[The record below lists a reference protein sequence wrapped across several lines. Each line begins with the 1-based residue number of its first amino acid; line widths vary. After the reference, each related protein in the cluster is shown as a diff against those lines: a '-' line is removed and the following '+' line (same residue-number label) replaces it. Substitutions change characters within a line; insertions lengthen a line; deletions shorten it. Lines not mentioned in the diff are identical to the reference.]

1 MFAQFSQ
8 VSHPHV
14 ATREGSRVTGRQP
27 PGEAGRETELAGGP
41 RQRSCGLDRE
51 AQARVQHRFPHH
63 SSEWRGQLLLLIT
76 EARGSQSD
84 ASHT

>member
-1 MFAQFSQ
+1 MLAQFSQ

-41 RQRSCGLDRE
+41 RQCRGGLGRE
-51 AQARVQHRFPHH
+51 TQARVQQSP
-63 SSEWRGQLLLLIT
+63 SSFIRVEGT
-76 EARGSQSD
+76 AA
-84 ASHT
+84 ASHNRSQGQPK